1 MNKPL
6 FEEIKRKITYKAL
19 NLLLREWI
27 SAGKLVKEITASHM
41 KPPPNI
47 EHDTYKKKCALSIQY
62 GLLCKCFLYH
72 CLVKNK
78 VILSILIH
86 LYWFIDGPFYVT
98 KDG

>member
-47 EHDTYKKKCALSIQY
+47 KQDTYKKNVR
-62 GLLCKCFLYH
+62 FLYSM
-72 CLVKNK
+72 VYFAS
-78 VILSILIH
+78 V
-86 LYWFIDGPFYVT
+86 FYIIV
-98 KDG
+98 